1 MRRSISIPFSLVKA
15 KICSGA
21 PGCAKS
27 ATNTSVFTPCFVFSS
42 FERSTKRSSRRA
54 VKTRCVPPAA
64 SSRASATPI
73 PALAPVTRAHFPR
86 HSALMFFF
94 ASASSTRCDVPF
106 PVSPGFLSFPNFFVL
121 ARNFYFLV
129 TVKRSRF
136 LCDRKTVNEASAF
149 VSDAVHQPARP
160 HKFCRKQTQSDKN
173 REQAGSRRDQ
183 HDYAR
188 QQQGKSGDDEEHA
201 TDLLDGAK
209 DHRPLGIRL
218 SGGEGSLLSDLVR
231 RHPCSKCAL
240 QRDPPVGLIGSHRL
254 LGLAN
259 PSVASLTA
267 RKPRSFSEMSHGVP

>member
-1 MRRSISIPFSLVKA
+1 MSRSISIPFSLVKP

-42 FERSTKRSSRRA
+42 FERSTRRSSRRA

-86 HSALMFFF
+86 HSALMFFRF
-94 ASASSTRCDVPF
+94 CVHYLLRC
-106 PVSPGFLSFPNFFVL
+106 SFPTVHPGVSFIPCSYFF
-121 ARNFYFLV
+121 V
-129 TVKRSRF
+129 TVKGSRF
-136 LCDRKTVNEASAF
+136 LCVRKTVNEASAF
-149 VSDAVHQPARP
+149 VSDAVHQPPRP

-183 HDYAR
+183 HDDAC

-201 TDLLDGAK
+201 ADLFDGAK

-218 SGGEGSLLSDLVR
+218 SGGEGGIRTHGRISPTHAFQACSLNRSDTS
-231 RHPCSKCAL
+231 PAMETTSS
-240 QRDPPVGLIGSHRL
+240 I
-254 LGLAN
+254 
-259 PSVASLTA
+259 
-267 RKPRSFSEMSHGVP
+267 